1 MSGKIA
7 VVHGDTRM
15 RSLALA
21 CLLGSAAPAIVGPSL
36 LRTPRPRSPLH
47 CIRAAADGGAGPTS
61 PTTRAQPP
69 RATASSN
76 PSSFVYHLLVEP
88 FLTPMLR
95 AFEPLDRGDFRWE
108 FLVPWLEEDARMTG
122 PEKAV
127 VAVSFVTLAFA
138 LQLQFDPLGSV
149 TDHLSY
155 IAFFFSYA
163 IGNPIAFR
171 IIAMVAS
178 VFEIISGAVEQEW
191 AQTSLVPVGYNVLF
205 LFINGYYVL
214 RWQLSQTTVQFPP
227 TEEQLFVSCFEPLGV
242 NRRQFRV
249 LLRDASW
256 HEAAGEPEVLFVQ
269 GEPLRELFV
278 SLEGEIDIV
287 RDGVAVA
294 SIPPYQVI
302 GEAALLEN
310 LRTDGQTV
318 APARATV
325 VAEEGAKFVSFPQE
339 VFYKQ
344 MQEDREFAA
353 TLGFAIART
362 LSRKLGQARED
373 QQASG
378 VALSLAREADR
389 TAAERRRDAGD
400 VAAEGGDGG
409 WDGSAAQPA
418 DLSEYDVGMW

>member
-1 MSGKIA
+1 M
-7 VVHGDTRM
+7 
-15 RSLALA
+15 
-21 CLLGSAAPAIVGPSL
+21 
-36 LRTPRPRSPLH
+36 
-47 CIRAAADGGAGPTS
+47 
-61 PTTRAQPP
+61 
-69 RATASSN
+69 
-76 PSSFVYHLLVEP
+76 
-88 FLTPMLR
+88 
-95 AFEPLDRGDFRWE
+95 
-108 FLVPWLEEDARMTG
+108 
-122 PEKAV
+122 
-127 VAVSFVTLAFA
+127 
-138 LQLQFDPLGSV
+138 
-149 TDHLSY
+149 
-155 IAFFFSYA
+155 
-163 IGNPIAFR
+163 
-171 IIAMVAS
+171 
-178 VFEIISGAVEQEW
+178 
-191 AQTSLVPVGYNVLF
+191 
-205 LFINGYYVL
+205 
-214 RWQLSQTTVQFPP
+214 
-227 TEEQLFVSCFEPLGV
+227 SCFEPLGV

-378 VALSLAREADR
+378 VALTSRPRPTARPPSGCG
-389 TAAERRRDAGD
+389 RRDGPPGRRGRLGRQRGVVRRPVSTMGVGD
-400 VAAEGGDGG
+400 VT
-409 WDGSAAQPA
+409 S
-418 DLSEYDVGMW
+418 VFRI

>member
-1 MSGKIA
+1 
-7 VVHGDTRM
+7 M
-15 RSLALA
+15 RWLALA
-21 CLLGSAAPAIVGPSL
+21 LLLGSAAPALVGPSL
-36 LRTPRPRSPLH
+36 RHAPRPRALLH

-61 PTTRAQPP
+61 PTTRTQPP

-76 PSSFVYHLLVEP
+76 PSSFFYHLLVEP

-205 LFINGYYVL
+205 LLLLKFCSLYLYI
-214 RWQLSQTTVQFPP
+214 QF
-227 TEEQLFVSCFEPLGV
+227 
-242 NRRQFRV
+242 
-249 LLRDASW
+249 
-256 HEAAGEPEVLFVQ
+256 
-269 GEPLRELFV
+269 
-278 SLEGEIDIV
+278 
-287 RDGVAVA
+287 
-294 SIPPYQVI
+294 
-302 GEAALLEN
+302 
-310 LRTDGQTV
+310 
-318 APARATV
+318 
-325 VAEEGAKFVSFPQE
+325 
-339 VFYKQ
+339 
-344 MQEDREFAA
+344 
-353 TLGFAIART
+353 
-362 LSRKLGQARED
+362 
-373 QQASG
+373 
-378 VALSLAREADR
+378 
-389 TAAERRRDAGD
+389 
-400 VAAEGGDGG
+400 
-409 WDGSAAQPA
+409 
-418 DLSEYDVGMW
+418 

>member
-1 MSGKIA
+1 
-7 VVHGDTRM
+7 M
-15 RSLALA
+15 RSAVLVGPLAVAA
-21 CLLGSAAPAIVGPSL
+21 CCCLCGGAAAYQSASLPSPPRPHAAAAAAAPAVD
-36 LRTPRPRSPLH
+36 
-47 CIRAAADGGAGPTS
+47 AAATLHPLVRRRAPLPLAVFEPPPPPTLLGPIS
-61 PTTRAQPP
+61 TRV
-69 RATASSN
+69 RR
-76 PSSFVYHLLVEP
+76 FVYQ
-88 FLTPMLR
+88 
-95 AFEPLDRGDFRWE
+95 AIEPLDRGDFRWE

-400 VAAEGGDGG
+400 VAADGGDGG
-409 WDGSAAQPA
+409 WDGSAAQSA

>member
-1 MSGKIA
+1 M
-7 VVHGDTRM
+7 
-15 RSLALA
+15 
-21 CLLGSAAPAIVGPSL
+21 
-36 LRTPRPRSPLH
+36 
-47 CIRAAADGGAGPTS
+47 
-61 PTTRAQPP
+61 
-69 RATASSN
+69 
-76 PSSFVYHLLVEP
+76 
-88 FLTPMLR
+88 
-95 AFEPLDRGDFRWE
+95 
-108 FLVPWLEEDARMTG
+108 
-122 PEKAV
+122 
-127 VAVSFVTLAFA
+127 
-138 LQLQFDPLGSV
+138 
-149 TDHLSY
+149 
-155 IAFFFSYA
+155 
-163 IGNPIAFR
+163 
-171 IIAMVAS
+171 
-178 VFEIISGAVEQEW
+178 
-191 AQTSLVPVGYNVLF
+191 LF

-378 VALSLAREADR
+378 VALSLAAEADR

-400 VAAEGGDGG
+400 VAADGGDGG
-409 WDGSAAQPA
+409 WDGSAAQSA